1 MTSRLRIGL
10 LYGGQSAEHEVSVAS
25 ARNVWQA
32 IDRARHA
39 ITLIRIDRQG
49 RWFLQASPDGAFGAE
64 TRGDAIFLAP
74 SAGAATLRRVNGG
87 AGHVAQVD
95 VVFPVLHGSNGED
108 GTIQGLL
115 QLLDLPFV
123 GSGVLGS
130 AVGMDKDLAKRL
142 LKEAGIPV
150 ARCVVAHRHDVRP
163 TFDSLAKDFG
173 APFFLKPANTGSSV
187 GISKV
192 YRREA
197 FDAALDHAF
206 CFDNKILVEECIHG
220 REIECAV
227 IGNEHPEVTIPG
239 EITTRH
245 DFYSYEAKYLDEE
258 ATTLS
263 IPANLPPDV
272 TRRLQALSIA
282 TYKALCCEGMARVDF
297 FVTEQEEIFVNELNT
312 IPGFTRHSMFPLLWE
327 ASGIGFTQLT
337 DRLIGLALERH
348 ARDRALRTTR

>member
-1 MTSRLRIGL
+1 MTSKLRVGL

-25 ARNVWQA
+25 ARNVWEA
-32 IDRARHA
+32 MDRVRYAV
-39 ITLIRIDRQG
+39 TLIRIDRQG
-49 RWFLQASPDGAFGAE
+49 RWFLQASPDGAFGADTHGE
-64 TRGDAIFLAP
+64 AVFPAP
-74 SAGAATLRRVNGG
+74 RAGAATLRRVDG
-87 AGHVAQVD
+87 GHVPPVD
-95 VVFPVLHGSNGED
+95 VVFPVLHGTNGED

-123 GSGVLGS
+123 GPGVLGS
-130 AVGMDKDLAKRL
+130 AAGMDKDISKRL

-150 ARCVVAHRHDVRP
+150 ARCVVAYRHDVRP
-163 TFDSLAKDFG
+163 TFDSLAEDLG
-173 APFFLKPANTGSSV
+173 VPFFLKPANTGSSV

-192 YRREA
+192 SRREA
-197 FDAALDHAF
+197 FDAALEHAF
-206 CFDNKILVEECIHG
+206 CFDNKILVEEYIRG

-227 IGNEHPEVTIPG
+227 IGNEYPEVTIPG

-263 IPANLPPDV
+263 IPADLPPDV
-272 TRRLQALSIA
+272 TRRLQVLSIA
-282 TYKALCCEGMARVDF
+282 AYKVLGCEGMARVDF
-297 FVTEQEEIFVNELNT
+297 FVTGQEEVFVNELNT

>member
-32 IDRARHA
+32 IDRERHA
-39 ITLIRIDRQG
+39 VTLIRIDRQG
-49 RWFLQASPDGAFGAE
+49 RWFLQASADGAFEAE
-64 TRGDAIFLAP
+64 TRGDAVFPVP
-74 SAGAATLRRVNGG
+74 SADAARLRRVDGG
-87 AGHVAQVD
+87 TGHVPQVD

-123 GSGVLGS
+123 GPGALGS
-130 AVGMDKDLAKRL
+130 AAGMDKDISKRVL
-142 LKEAGIPV
+142 REAGIPV
-150 ARCVVAHRHDVRP
+150 ARCVVAHRHDARP
-163 TFDSLAKDFG
+163 IFESLAEDLG
-173 APFFLKPANTGSSV
+173 VPFFLKPANTGSSV

-192 YRREA
+192 SRREA
-197 FDAALDHAF
+197 FDAALDRAF
-206 CFDNKILVEECIHG
+206 CFDNKVLVEEFIRG

-239 EITTRH
+239 EVTTRH

-258 ATTLS
+258 ATTLL
-263 IPANLPPDV
+263 IPADLPPDV
-272 TRRLQALSIA
+272 TRRLRALSIA
-282 TYKALCCEGMARVDF
+282 TFKALCCEGMARVDL
-297 FVTEQEEIFVNELNT
+297 FVTGQEEIFVNELNT
-312 IPGFTRHSMFPLLWE
+312 IPGFTQHSMFPLLWE
-327 ASGIGFTQLT
+327 ASGLGFTQLI